1 MDRFD
6 LNEDDYFA
14 VIVAKNVARRLLQL
28 PDLQPSEIIGL
39 GNALYA
45 LERLPQ
51 ATTGAH
57 CDYSIVLS
65 QSSDGFE
72 KTRYISFH
80 ISADNFRL
88 CRGGSDFDSTVGK
101 DRFNEPLWEVRKDG
115 YRNTSGILDSIED
128 SCETMLSRG
137 AIMEVLDR
145 SAISYPAD

>member
-1 MDRFD
+1 
-6 LNEDDYFA
+6 
-14 VIVAKNVARRLLQL
+14 
-28 PDLQPSEIIGL
+28 
-39 GNALYA
+39 
-45 LERLPQ
+45 PQ

-88 CRGGSDFDSTVGK
+88 CRGGSDFDRTVGE